1 MNDYSKDKDISYLNS
16 TIMLKDVSDQS
27 PEQTFKNAILKINDL
42 IKTKYS
48 LVKKE
53 ENKINNQV
61 VKNFIDIKRS
71 AGQLNNNIKQQTLQI
86 KNSIE
91 SQKTELKKLYD
102 EEIIFDQ
109 NKRNEL
115 HVSIISSQKTLLE
128 DYKEKN
134 YQLTL
139 NLKNSEKR
147 VLENDRSFKSNNAKL
162 KNTLSRYIVNYKN
175 LQEKLNLVNES
186 KKDFNEIFLDKS
198 KRDEMISQ
206 IKFYQDEN
214 TRLSN
219 EKSLDTSKKDEM
231 ISKIKFYQDENT
243 RLSSEIINFKKKYET
258 IKNNFDD
265 VENEKN
271 NIFKKIK
278 ELNNSLINSNIIGT
292 PFVKE
297 TVAEDSINSKILNDI
312 TDTNFKKEKEKNE
325 QNIDLDDQIS
335 NIFK

>member
-1 MNDYSKDKDISYLNS
+1 M
-16 TIMLKDVSDQS
+16 
-27 PEQTFKNAILKINDL
+27 
-42 IKTKYS
+42 
-48 LVKKE
+48 
-53 ENKINNQV
+53 
-61 VKNFIDIKRS
+61 
-71 AGQLNNNIKQQTLQI
+71 
-86 KNSIE
+86 
-91 SQKTELKKLYD
+91 
-102 EEIIFDQ
+102 
-109 NKRNEL
+109 
-115 HVSIISSQKTLLE
+115 SIISSQKTLIE

-147 VLENDRSFKSNNAKL
+147 VLEIDRSFKSNNAEL
-162 KNTLSRYIVNYKN
+162 KNTLSRYIANYKK

-198 KRDEMISQ
+198 KRDEMISK

-258 IKNNFDD
+258 IKNNFTD
-265 VENEKN
+265 VENKKN
-271 NIFKKIK
+271 NIFKKVK
-278 ELNNSLINSNIIGT
+278 ELNNSLIKNNIIGT

-297 TVAEDSINSKILNDI
+297 TVVEDSINSKILNDI
-312 TDTNFKKEKEKNE
+312 TDTNLKKEKEKTE
-325 QNIDLDDQIS
+325 QNNNLDDQIS

>member
-1 MNDYSKDKDISYLNS
+1 MNDYNKDTHISDLNS
-16 TIMLKDVSDQS
+16 PLTLRDVSDQS

-53 ENKINNQV
+53 ENKINNQL

-115 HVSIISSQKTLLE
+115 HVSIISSQKTLIE

-147 VLENDRSFKSNNAKL
+147 VLEIDRSFKSNNAEL
-162 KNTLSRYIVNYKN
+162 KNTLSRYIANYKK

-198 KRDEMISQ
+198 KRDEMISK

-258 IKNNFDD
+258 IKNNFTD
-265 VENEKN
+265 VENKKN
-271 NIFKKIK
+271 NIFKKVK
-278 ELNNSLINSNIIGT
+278 ELNNSLIKNNIIGT

-297 TVAEDSINSKILNDI
+297 TVVEDSINSKILNDI
-312 TDTNFKKEKEKNE
+312 TDTNLKKEKEKTE
-325 QNIDLDDQIS
+325 QNNNLDDQIS

>member
-1 MNDYSKDKDISYLNS
+1 MNDYNKDTHISDLNS
-16 TIMLKDVSDQS
+16 PLTLRDVSDQS

-53 ENKINNQV
+53 ENQITNQV

-102 EEIIFDQ
+102 KEIIFDQ

-115 HVSIISSQKTLLE
+115 HVSIISSQKTLIE

-147 VLENDRSFKSNNAKL
+147 ILEIDRSFKSNNAEL
-162 KNTLSRYIVNYKN
+162 KNTLSRYIANYKK

-186 KKDFNEIFLDKS
+186 KKDFNEIFLDK
-198 KRDEMISQ
+198 
-206 IKFYQDEN
+206 
-214 TRLSN
+214 
-219 EKSLDTSKKDEM
+219 SKKDEM

-243 RLSSEIINFKKKYET
+243 RLSSEIINFKKKHET
-258 IKNNFDD
+258 IKNNFAD

-278 ELNNSLINSNIIGT
+278 ELNNSLIKNNIIGT

-312 TDTNFKKEKEKNE
+312 TDTNLKKEKEKIR
-325 QNIDLDDQIS
+325 QNNNLDDQIS
-335 NIFK
+335 DIFK

>member
-1 MNDYSKDKDISYLNS
+1 MNDYNKDTHISYLNS
-16 TIMLKDVSDQS
+16 PLTLRDVSDQS

-53 ENKINNQV
+53 ENKINNQL

-115 HVSIISSQKTLLE
+115 HVSIISSQKTLIE

-147 VLENDRSFKSNNAKL
+147 VLEIDRSFKSNNAEL
-162 KNTLSRYIVNYKN
+162 KNTLSRYIANYKK

-198 KRDEMISQ
+198 KRDEMISK
-206 IKFYQDEN
+206 IKFYQDEH

-258 IKNNFDD
+258 IKNNFTD
-265 VENEKN
+265 VENKKN
-271 NIFKKIK
+271 NIFKKVK
-278 ELNNSLINSNIIGT
+278 ELNNSLIKNNIIGT

-297 TVAEDSINSKILNDI
+297 TVVEDSINSKILNDI
-312 TDTNFKKEKEKNE
+312 TDTNLKKEKEKTE
-325 QNIDLDDQIS
+325 QNNNLDDQIS

>member
-1 MNDYSKDKDISYLNS
+1 MNDYNKDTHISYLNS
-16 TIMLKDVSDQS
+16 PLTLRDVSDQS

-53 ENKINNQV
+53 ENKINNQL

-115 HVSIISSQKTLLE
+115 HVSIISSQKTLIE

-147 VLENDRSFKSNNAKL
+147 VLEIDRSFKSNNAEL
-162 KNTLSRYIVNYKN
+162 KNTLSRYIANYKK

-198 KRDEMISQ
+198 KRDEMISK

-258 IKNNFDD
+258 IKNNFTD
-265 VENEKN
+265 VENKKN
-271 NIFKKIK
+271 NIFKKVK
-278 ELNNSLINSNIIGT
+278 ELNNSLIKNNIIGT

-297 TVAEDSINSKILNDI
+297 TVVEDSINSKILNDI
-312 TDTNFKKEKEKNE
+312 TDTNLKKEKEKTE
-325 QNIDLDDQIS
+325 QNNNLDDQIS

>member
-1 MNDYSKDKDISYLNS
+1 MNDYSKDKDIFYLNS
-16 TIMLKDVSDQS
+16 TMMLKDVSDQS

-53 ENKINNQV
+53 ENKINNQL

-91 SQKTELKKLYD
+91 SQKTELKQLYD

-128 DYKEKN
+128 DYKEKI

-186 KKDFNEIFLDKS
+186 KKDFNEIFLNKA
-198 KRDEMISQ
+198 KIDETISQ

-258 IKNNFDD
+258 IKNNFTD

-271 NIFKKIK
+271 NIFKKVK
-278 ELNNSLINSNIIGT
+278 EINNSLIKNNIIGT

-297 TVAEDSINSKILNDI
+297 TVVEDSINSKILNDI
-312 TDTNFKKEKEKNE
+312 TDTNLKKEKEKTE
-325 QNIDLDDQIS
+325 QNNNLDDQIS

>member
-1 MNDYSKDKDISYLNS
+1 MNDYNKDTHISYLNS
-16 TIMLKDVSDQS
+16 PLTLRDVSDQS
-27 PEQTFKNAILKINDL
+27 SEQTFKNAILKINDL

-53 ENKINNQV
+53 ENKINNQL

-115 HVSIISSQKTLLE
+115 HVSIISSQKTLIE

-147 VLENDRSFKSNNAKL
+147 VLEIDRSFKINNAEL
-162 KNTLSRYIVNYKN
+162 KNTLSRYIANYKK

-198 KRDEMISQ
+198 KRDDMISK

-258 IKNNFDD
+258 IKNNFTD

-271 NIFKKIK
+271 NIFKKVK
-278 ELNNSLINSNIIGT
+278 EINNSLIKNNIIGT

-297 TVAEDSINSKILNDI
+297 TVVEDSINSKILNDI
-312 TDTNFKKEKEKNE
+312 TDTNLKKEKKKTE
-325 QNIDLDDQIS
+325 QNNNLDDQIS

>member
-1 MNDYSKDKDISYLNS
+1 MNDYNKDTHISYLNS
-16 TIMLKDVSDQS
+16 PLTLRDVSDQS

-115 HVSIISSQKTLLE
+115 HVSIISSQKTLIE

-147 VLENDRSFKSNNAKL
+147 VLEIDRSFKSNNAEL
-162 KNTLSRYIVNYKN
+162 KNTLSRYIANYKK

-198 KRDEMISQ
+198 KRDEMISK

-258 IKNNFDD
+258 IKNNFTD
-265 VENEKN
+265 VENKKN
-271 NIFKKIK
+271 NIFKKVK
-278 ELNNSLINSNIIGT
+278 EINNSLIKNNIIGT

-297 TVAEDSINSKILNDI
+297 TVVEDSINSKILNDI
-312 TDTNFKKEKEKNE
+312 TDTNLKKEKKKTE
-325 QNIDLDDQIS
+325 QNNNLDDQIS

>member
-1 MNDYSKDKDISYLNS
+1 MNDYNKDTHISYLNS
-16 TIMLKDVSDQS
+16 PLTLRDVSDQS

-53 ENKINNQV
+53 ENKINNQL

-115 HVSIISSQKTLLE
+115 HVSIISSQKTLIE

-147 VLENDRSFKSNNAKL
+147 VLEIDRSFKSNNAEL
-162 KNTLSRYIVNYKN
+162 KNTLSRYIANYKK

-198 KRDEMISQ
+198 KRDEMISK

-258 IKNNFDD
+258 IKNNFTD

-271 NIFKKIK
+271 NIFKKVK
-278 ELNNSLINSNIIGT
+278 EINNSLIKNNIIGT

-297 TVAEDSINSKILNDI
+297 TVVEDSINSKILNDI
-312 TDTNFKKEKEKNE
+312 TDTNLKKEKKKTE
-325 QNIDLDDQIS
+325 QNNNLDDQIS

>member
-1 MNDYSKDKDISYLNS
+1 MNDYNKDTHISYLNS
-16 TIMLKDVSDQS
+16 PLTLRDVSDQS

-115 HVSIISSQKTLLE
+115 HVSIISSQKTLIE

-147 VLENDRSFKSNNAKL
+147 VLEIDRSFKSNNAEL
-162 KNTLSRYIVNYKN
+162 KNTLSRYIANYKK

-198 KRDEMISQ
+198 KRDEMISK

-258 IKNNFDD
+258 IKNNFTD

-271 NIFKKIK
+271 NIFKKVK
-278 ELNNSLINSNIIGT
+278 ELNNSLIKNNIIGT

-312 TDTNFKKEKEKNE
+312 TDTNLKKEKKKTE
-325 QNIDLDDQIS
+325 QNNNLDDQIS

>member
-1 MNDYSKDKDISYLNS
+1 MNDYSKETDNSDLNS
-16 TIMLKDVSDQS
+16 TLSSKDVTDQS
-27 PEQTFKNAILKINDL
+27 PEQTFKNAILKINNL

-53 ENKINNQV
+53 ENQIKNKV

-71 AGQLNNNIKQQTLQI
+71 ADQLNNNIKQQTLEI

-91 SQKTELKKLYD
+91 SQKNELKKLYD
-102 EEIIFDQ
+102 EKILFDQ

-115 HVSIISSQKTLLE
+115 HVSIISSQKTLIE

-134 YQLTL
+134 FQLTL

-147 VLENDRSFKSNNAKL
+147 ILEIDRSFKSNNAEL
-162 KNTLSRYIVNYKN
+162 KNTLSRYIVNYKK
-175 LQEKLNLVNES
+175 LQEKLNLVKES

-198 KRDEMISQ
+198 KKDEMISK

-219 EKSLDTSKKDEM
+219 EKSLDTTKKDEM
-231 ISKIKFYQDENT
+231 ISKIEFYQDENT

-258 IKNNFDD
+258 IKNNFTD

-271 NIFKKIK
+271 NIFKKVK
-278 ELNNSLINSNIIGT
+278 ELNNSLIKNNIIGT
-292 PFVKE
+292 PFVKQ

-312 TDTNFKKEKEKNE
+312 TDTNLKKEKKKTE
-325 QNIDLDDQIS
+325 QNNDLDDQIS

>member
-1 MNDYSKDKDISYLNS
+1 MNDYNKDTHIYDLNS
-16 TIMLKDVSDQS
+16 PLTLRDVSDQS
-27 PEQTFKNAILKINDL
+27 LEQTFKNAILKINDL

-115 HVSIISSQKTLLE
+115 HVSIISSQKTLIE

-162 KNTLSRYIVNYKN
+162 KNTLSRYIVNSKKI
-175 LQEKLNLVNES
+175 QEKLNLVEES
-186 KKDFNEIFLDKS
+186 ENLKLENDATKV
-198 KRDEMISQ
+198 
-206 IKFYQDEN
+206 KFYQDEN
-214 TRLSN
+214 
-219 EKSLDTSKKDEM
+219 
-231 ISKIKFYQDENT
+231 I
-243 RLSSEIINFKKKYET
+243 RLSSELLSTQKKNEITK
-258 IKNNFDD
+258 
-265 VENEKN
+265 ENLN
-271 NIFKKIK
+271 NIEIEKEKISNKIK
-278 ELNNSLINSNIIGT
+278 ELNTSIEEKTNIISSPLINNTSDDAKKD
-292 PFVKE
+292 VDK
-297 TVAEDSINSKILNDI
+297 LND
-312 TDTNFKKEKEKNE
+312 KEQKS
-325 QNIDLDDQIS
+325 LDEAI
-335 NIFK
+335 NRIFAKI

>member
-1 MNDYSKDKDISYLNS
+1 MNDYSKDKDIFYLNS
-16 TIMLKDVSDQS
+16 TMMLKDVSDQS

-61 VKNFIDIKRS
+61 VKNFIDIKRF

-91 SQKTELKKLYD
+91 SQKTELKQLYD

-186 KKDFNEIFLDKS
+186 KKDFNEIFLNKS
-198 KRDEMISQ
+198 KIDEMISQ

-214 TRLSN
+214 TRLSSELIN
-219 EKSLDTSKKDEM
+219 IKKNY
-231 ISKIKFYQDENT
+231 K
-243 RLSSEIINFKKKYET
+243 T
-258 IKNNFDD
+258 IKNNFTD

-271 NIFKKIK
+271 NIFTKIK
-278 ELNNSLINSNIIGT
+278 ELNNSLIKNNIIGT

-297 TVAEDSINSKILNDI
+297 TVVENSINSKILNDI
-312 TDTNFKKEKEKNE
+312 TVTNLKKEKKKTE
-325 QNIDLDDQIS
+325 QNNNLDDQIS

>member
-1 MNDYSKDKDISYLNS
+1 MNDYNKDTHISYLNS
-16 TIMLKDVSDQS
+16 PLTLRDVSDQS

-115 HVSIISSQKTLLE
+115 HVSIISSQKTLIE

-243 RLSSEIINFKKKYET
+243 RLSSELINIKKNYKT
-258 IKNNFDD
+258 IKNNFTD

-271 NIFKKIK
+271 NIFTKIK
-278 ELNNSLINSNIIGT
+278 ELNNSLIKNNIIGT

-297 TVAEDSINSKILNDI
+297 TVVENSINSKILNDI
-312 TDTNFKKEKEKNE
+312 TVTNLKKEKKKTE
-325 QNIDLDDQIS
+325 QNNNLDDQIS

>member
-1 MNDYSKDKDISYLNS
+1 MNDYNKDTHISDLNS
-16 TIMLKDVSDQS
+16 PLTLRDVSDQS

-53 ENKINNQV
+53 ENKINNQL

-139 NLKNSEKR
+139 NLKNSEKK

-198 KRDEMISQ
+198 KRDEMISK

-258 IKNNFDD
+258 IKNNFTD

-278 ELNNSLINSNIIGT
+278 ELNNS
-292 PFVKE
+292 
-297 TVAEDSINSKILNDI
+297 
-312 TDTNFKKEKEKNE
+312 
-325 QNIDLDDQIS
+325 
-335 NIFK
+335 

>member
-1 MNDYSKDKDISYLNS
+1 MNDYNKDTHISYLNS
-16 TIMLKDVSDQS
+16 PLTLRDVSDQS
-27 PEQTFKNAILKINDL
+27 SEQTFKNAILKINDL

-53 ENKINNQV
+53 ENKINNQL

-115 HVSIISSQKTLLE
+115 HVSIISSQKTLIE

-147 VLENDRSFKSNNAKL
+147 VLEIDRSFKSNNAEL
-162 KNTLSRYIVNYKN
+162 KNTLSRYIANYKK

-198 KRDEMISQ
+198 KRDDMISK

-258 IKNNFDD
+258 IKNNFTD

-271 NIFKKIK
+271 NIFKKVK
-278 ELNNSLINSNIIGT
+278 EINNSLIKNNIIGT

-297 TVAEDSINSKILNDI
+297 TVVEDSINSKILNDI
-312 TDTNFKKEKEKNE
+312 TDTNLKKEKKKTE
-325 QNIDLDDQIS
+325 QNNNLDDQIS

>member
-27 PEQTFKNAILKINDL
+27 PEQTFKNVILKINDL

-61 VKNFIDIKRS
+61 LKNFIDIKRS

-219 EKSLDTSKKDEM
+219 EKSLDTSKKDEI

-243 RLSSEIINFKKKYET
+243 RLSSELINIKKNYKT
-258 IKNNFDD
+258 IKNNFTD

-271 NIFKKIK
+271 NIFTKIK
-278 ELNNSLINSNIIGT
+278 ELNNSLIKNNIIGT

-297 TVAEDSINSKILNDI
+297 TVVENSINSKILNDI
-312 TDTNFKKEKEKNE
+312 TVTNLKKEKKKTE
-325 QNIDLDDQIS
+325 QNNNLDDQIS

>member
-1 MNDYSKDKDISYLNS
+1 
-16 TIMLKDVSDQS
+16 MLKDVSDQS

-61 VKNFIDIKRS
+61 VKNFIDIKRF

-91 SQKTELKKLYD
+91 SQKTELKQLYD

-186 KKDFNEIFLDKS
+186 KKDFNEIFLNKS
-198 KRDEMISQ
+198 KIDEMISQ

-214 TRLSN
+214 TRLSSELIN
-219 EKSLDTSKKDEM
+219 IKKNY
-231 ISKIKFYQDENT
+231 K
-243 RLSSEIINFKKKYET
+243 T
-258 IKNNFDD
+258 IKNNFTD

-271 NIFKKIK
+271 NIFTKIK
-278 ELNNSLINSNIIGT
+278 ELNNSLIKNNIIGT

-297 TVAEDSINSKILNDI
+297 TVVENSINSKILNDI
-312 TDTNFKKEKEKNE
+312 TVTNLKKEKKKTE
-325 QNIDLDDQIS
+325 QNNNLDDQIN

>member
-1 MNDYSKDKDISYLNS
+1 MNDYSKDKDIFYLNS
-16 TIMLKDVSDQS
+16 TMMLKDVSDQS

-53 ENKINNQV
+53 ENKINNQL

-115 HVSIISSQKTLLE
+115 HVSIISSQKTLIE

-243 RLSSEIINFKKKYET
+243 RLSSELINIKKNYKT
-258 IKNNFDD
+258 IKNNFTD

-271 NIFKKIK
+271 NIFTKIK
-278 ELNNSLINSNIIGT
+278 ELNNSLIKNNIIGT

-297 TVAEDSINSKILNDI
+297 TVVENSINSKILNDI
-312 TDTNFKKEKEKNE
+312 TVTNLKKEKKKTE
-325 QNIDLDDQIS
+325 QNNNLDDQIS

>member
-1 MNDYSKDKDISYLNS
+1 MNDYNKDTHISDLNS
-16 TIMLKDVSDQS
+16 PLTLRDVSDQS

-53 ENKINNQV
+53 ENKINNQL

-115 HVSIISSQKTLLE
+115 HVSIISSQKTLIE

-147 VLENDRSFKSNNAKL
+147 VLEIDRSFKSNNAEL
-162 KNTLSRYIVNYKN
+162 KNTLSRYIANYKK
-175 LQEKLNLVNES
+175 LQEKLNFVNES

-198 KRDEMISQ
+198 KRDELISK

-258 IKNNFDD
+258 IKNNFTD
-265 VENEKN
+265 VENKKN
-271 NIFKKIK
+271 NIFKKVK
-278 ELNNSLINSNIIGT
+278 ELNNSLIKNNIIGT

-297 TVAEDSINSKILNDI
+297 TVVEDSINSKILNDI
-312 TDTNFKKEKEKNE
+312 TDTNLKKEKEKTE
-325 QNIDLDDQIS
+325 QNNNLDDQIS

>member
-1 MNDYSKDKDISYLNS
+1 MNDYNKDTHISDLNS
-16 TIMLKDVSDQS
+16 PLTLRDVSDQS

-71 AGQLNNNIKQQTLQI
+71 AVQLNNNIKQQTLQI

-147 VLENDRSFKSNNAKL
+147 VLEIDKTFKSNNADL
-162 KNTLSRYIVNYKN
+162 KNTLSRYIANYKK
-175 LQEKLNLVNES
+175 LQEKLNVVNES

-198 KRDEMISQ
+198 KRDEMISK

-258 IKNNFDD
+258 IKNNFTD
-265 VENEKN
+265 VENKKN
-271 NIFKKIK
+271 NIFKKVK
-278 ELNNSLINSNIIGT
+278 ELNNSLIKNNIIGT

-297 TVAEDSINSKILNDI
+297 TVVEDSINSKILNDI
-312 TDTNFKKEKEKNE
+312 TDTNLKKEKEKTE
-325 QNIDLDDQIS
+325 QNNDLDDQIS